1 MSRRRVCSLSA
12 GAVSCGGRGASWHLT
27 TFELTKAEWARFLPT
42 IPYAPA
48 CR

>member
-1 MSRRRVCSLSA
+1 MSRPRVCSLSA
-12 GAVSCGGRGASWHLT
+12 GAVSCGGRASWHLT
-27 TFELTKAEWARFLPT
+27 TIELTKAEWARFLPT